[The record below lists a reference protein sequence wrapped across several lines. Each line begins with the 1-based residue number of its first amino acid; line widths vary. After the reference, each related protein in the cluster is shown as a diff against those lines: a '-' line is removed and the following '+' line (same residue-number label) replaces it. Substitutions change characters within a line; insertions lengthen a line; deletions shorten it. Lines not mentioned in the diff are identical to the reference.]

1 MTLTETALPGVLC
14 LTPRRFADARGYFSE
29 TFSARAFAEATG
41 LDLTFVQD
49 NHSFSAEK
57 GTVRGLH
64 YQSPPS
70 AQDKLVR
77 VGRGAVMDV
86 AVDVRV
92 GSPTY
97 GQWVAEELSAENGK
111 QLLVPKGFL
120 HGFATLTDAVDVFY
134 KCTDFYAPDCDGAV
148 RFDDPHLAIDWG
160 INPKSAIL
168 SDKDAAAPGFADFVS
183 PFIYSASTSR

>member
-1 MTLTETALPGVLC
+1 MEVSQTALPDVFLI
-14 LTPRRFADARGYFSE
+14 TPRRFGDNRGYFSE
-29 TFSARAFAEATG
+29 TWSKRAFEDAG
-41 LDLTFVQD
+41 IDLEFVQD
-49 NHSFSAEK
+49 NHSYSAEA

-86 AVDVRV
+86 AVDVRQ
-92 GSPTY
+92 GSPTF

-120 HGFATLTDAVDVFY
+120 HGFATLCDDVDVFY
-134 KCTDFYAPDCDGAV
+134 KCTDFYAPDCDGGI
-148 RFDDPHLAIDWG
+148 RFDDPDLAIDWG

>member
-1 MTLTETALPGVLC
+1 MDITKTALRDVL
-14 LTPRRFADARGYFSE
+14 LITPARFGDNRGHFSE
-29 TFSARAFAEATG
+29 TWNQRRMAAAG
-41 LDLTFVQD
+41 IDLDFVQD
-49 NHSFSAEK
+49 NHSYSAEA

-97 GQWVAEELSAENGK
+97 GQWVAEELSAENGR

-120 HGFATLTDAVDVFY
+120 HGFATLTDNVDVFY
-134 KCTDFYAPDCDGAV
+134 KCTDFYAPECDGGI
-148 RFDDPHLAIDWG
+148 RFDDPELGIDWG

-168 SDKDAAAPGFADFVS
+168 SDKDAVAPGFADFVS
-183 PFIYSASTSR
+183 PFTYEGTP